1 LPRSATRSAAAP
13 TSGHARRRG
22 IEAHEPVP
30 PLAYLS
36 VHRRRPTDCSWVGTP
51 SDAELHGQAAG
62 RPARLPIHPLT
73 FGDVAVALV
82 PGAGAPLKQ
91 TLLALRGG
99 RHLAAHD
106 APGAATLQVLRG
118 RVRSSKEA
126 LGARS
131 KSWRASGPPKRWTRS
146 TYLDVPGSCRRSG
159 GRAGTG
165 CWRAAGRPHRRG
177 QPRTFRCA
185 PPVAGI
191 GVDPT
196 DPPRPAA
203 GHGLS
208 ADIGPR
214 FSGAWRGWCQ
224 RRRRTSNPLMGGLAA
239 ASLRET
245 RVAEAADASRSMA
258 RPPHGP
264 RHNGT
269 GGFKDGT

>member
-131 KSWRASGPPKRWTRS
+131 KSWRASGPPRRWTHS
-146 TYLDVPGSCRRSG
+146 TYPGRSRFVPAIRRASWNRLLASSGPTSSSWAAKDIPLCTACCWDRCR
-159 GRAGTG
+159 
-165 CWRAAGRPHRRG
+165 P
-177 QPRTFRCA
+177 
-185 PPVAGI
+185 
-191 GVDPT
+191 D
-196 DPPRPAA
+196 
-203 GHGLS
+203 
-208 ADIGPR
+208 
-214 FSGAWRGWCQ
+214 
-224 RRRRTSNPLMGGLAA
+224 
-239 ASLRET
+239 
-245 RVAEAADASRSMA
+245 
-258 RPPHGP
+258 
-264 RHNGT
+264 
-269 GGFKDGT
+269 